1 MNKIKLRHIIDATI
15 IAWVIIWL
23 YYGIFNWDIFIIKL
37 DANLG
42 FAVIGSY
49 PFVFFFLL
57 GLIFLIVLRYFDT
70 IISMRR
76 LGQYK
81 DLKNNIALLEK
92 DIEVLKL
99 RETVYKM
106 QSEEMSR
113 NDASLQA
120 LHQKLDELSSG
131 SDREKHQP
139 HDPDKNTDQ
148 GEA

>member
-1 MNKIKLRHIIDATI
+1 MNKIKLRQIIDATI
-15 IAWVIIWL
+15 IAWLVIWI
-23 YYGIFNWDIFIIKL
+23 YYCIFNWDIFIIKL
-37 DANLG
+37 ETNLG
-42 FAVIGSY
+42 FAVIGAY

-57 GLIFLIVLRYFDT
+57 GFIFLALIRYFDT
-70 IISMRR
+70 IIYMRR
-76 LGQYK
+76 LGQHK
-81 DLKNNIALLEK
+81 DLKNTIALLEK

-131 SDREKHQP
+131 SDQEKHGA
-139 HDPDKNTDQ
+139 HDPDKNKDQ
-148 GEA
+148 GKA

>member
-15 IAWVIIWL
+15 IAWVVIWL

-70 IISMRR
+70 IISMRK
-76 LGQYK
+76 LAEHK
-81 DLKNNIALLEK
+81 DLKNDIALVKK
-92 DIEVLKL
+92 DIEVFKL

-131 SDREKHQP
+131 SAGENQDE
-139 HDPDKNTDQ
+139 HDPDKKKDR
-148 GEA
+148 GET

>member
-1 MNKIKLRHIIDATI
+1 MNKIKLRNIIDATI
-15 IAWVIIWL
+15 IAWLVIWL
-23 YYGIFNWDIFIIKL
+23 YYVIFNWDIFIIKL
-37 DANLG
+37 DTNLG
-42 FAVIGSY
+42 FAVIGSF

-70 IISMRR
+70 IISMRK
-76 LGQYK
+76 LAEHK
-81 DLKNNIALLEK
+81 DLKNDIALLKK
-92 DIEVLKL
+92 DIEVFKL

-131 SDREKHQP
+131 GAGENQDK
-139 HDPDKNTDQ
+139 HDPDIKKDR
-148 GEA
+148 GET

>member
-15 IAWVIIWL
+15 IAWVIIWF

-49 PFVFFFLL
+49 PFVFFLLL

-76 LGQYK
+76 LGQFK

-131 SDREKHQP
+131 SDREKQEP
-139 HDPDKNTDQ
+139 LDPDKNKDQ